1 MSLENTGAP
10 NGAAESTAA
19 PNESTSNGAGS
30 IDDTIRNAYRQS
42 MAEGGLEEGAG
53 EADTS
58 AESTKPADGRVR
70 GPDGKFAKSA
80 ETQPNS
86 VSAKPNSVT
95 GAPDATAPA
104 ATTTE
109 TQPGTAKPHD
119 TAPNTWTKE
128 AKANWATLPE
138 SARQEIHRREADFH
152 KGIGQYKDAA
162 GFGAQI
168 AQELLPYQETIN
180 KAGIHPREIIKTLGG
195 AWNTLNTGTP
205 EQKTQL
211 LLQIARDHG
220 INISAAGSETSQP
233 STAAHQ
239 ADPVVAALQ
248 QELKEI
254 KGHLT
259 TQERQR
265 AEAEYS
271 AEVERVNAWGSDPKR
286 PHFNAVRED
295 MAVLIDSGRATGLDD
310 AYDKAIW
317 INPEVRASLL
327 AEQEKERAS
336 KAAAEAAAARKAA
349 GANVT
354 RRGTPPVT
362 AKPGTIED
370 TIRREFRA
378 RQG

>member
-1 MSLENTGAP
+1 MPLENTEAGNPAAE
-10 NGAAESTAA
+10 GAAAST
-19 PNESTSNGAGS
+19 ESTSNAPS
-30 IDDTIRNAYRQS
+30 IEDTIKAQYREA
-42 MAEGGLEEGAG
+42 MGKGGLEEGA
-53 EADTS
+53 EDTGTDTG
-58 AESTKPADGRVR
+58 AEPAKPADGRVR
-70 GPDGKFAKSA
+70 GPDGKFLPTKA
-80 ETQPNS
+80 N
-86 VSAKPNSVT
+86 
-95 GAPDATAPA
+95 GATPPADAAQDATAT

-109 TQPGTAKPHD
+109 QQPTAAAKPHD

-128 AKANWATLPE
+128 GKAEWATLSE
-138 SARQEIHRREADFH
+138 RARQEIHRREADFH

-162 GFGAQI
+162 GFGSQM
-168 AQELLPYQETIN
+168 AQELLPFQETIN
-180 KAGIHPREIIKTLGG
+180 KAGIHPREIIKTLGPV
-195 AWNTLNTGTP
+195 WSTLTTGTP
-205 EQKTQL
+205 EEKTQVL
-211 LLQIARDHG
+211 LRVAKDFG
-220 INISAAGSETSQP
+220 INIAAAGSETSQP
-233 STAAHQ
+233 STAAPQ
-239 ADPVVAALQ
+239 ADPIVAALQ

-259 TQERQR
+259 TKERER

-295 MAVLIDSGRATGLDD
+295 MAVLIDSGRAQGLDD

-327 AEQEKERAS
+327 AAQEKERED
-336 KAAAEAAAARKAA
+336 KAKADAAAARKAA

-370 TIRREFRA
+370 TIRGLVRA